1 MNLEQRFGKV
11 SATHILQLRSRLH
24 LEYLQK
30 IKHISDSL
38 MVAGAPIS
46 DHDLI
51 VVTLNGLLG
60 ECESF
65 IESIMLRISFTT
77 LDELNGFLLNKEIL
91 MNRKKKKVGL
101 FRFKTISSL
110 CCSNPGRSTSY
121 TTILYCLAIQ
131 FQCSSKVLQQQQ
143 KSWQR
148 LISEK

>member
-1 MNLEQRFGKV
+1 MITVGVTSSRDLWMNLEQRFGNV

-24 LEYLQK
+24 SVSKGDMAISEYLQR

-65 IESIMLRISFTT
+65 IEFIMLHISSTT
-77 LDELNGFLLNKEIL
+77 LDELNSFLLNKEIL
-91 MNRKKKKVGL
+91 MNRKKKRL
-101 FRFKTISSL
+101 ASL
-110 CCSNPGRSTSY
+110 ASKP
-121 TTILYCLAIQ
+121 
-131 FQCSSKVLQQQQ
+131 FQAYVA
-143 KSWQR
+143 
-148 LISEK
+148 